1 MEQPITVQEAIA
13 AGKKQTLLPR
23 LLLIIG
29 LCIFAAPAALLAIVI
44 ANYSDRSQT
53 TAFVLAGICVAV
65 FLMLVMLPLHTWRNR
80 IHKWQVW
87 AFTHCP
93 DLHELRRQA
102 TLSALYFEEETLLDR
117 LLGPASEPLR
127 EELTALKRNF
137 DGPEHFVDDPAIPAV
152 TLIRLSGTKL
162 IANFIFNLFGIF
174 LGGIV
179 LLYAPAEAG
188 ISARVLGGALV
199 AAMLYTLTTGA
210 WNYFVRSPRI
220 ILSDKG
226 IEIVGPGFKDWG
238 NIVNERIEEHK
249 PGKGASSYHLHYD
262 YPGGKADLRLTPFA
276 ISRPKLAYLLHI
288 YRHRYQTR
296 V

>member
-1 MEQPITVQEAIA
+1 MEESITVQEAIA

-23 LLLIIG
+23 LLLFIG
-29 LCIFAAPAALLAIVI
+29 LSIFAAPAALLAIVI
-44 ANYSDRSQT
+44 ANYSSRSQT
-53 TAFVLAGICVAV
+53 IAFILAGISVAV
-65 FLMLVMLPLHTWRNR
+65 FLLLVMLPLRIWSNR
-80 IHKWQVW
+80 VHQWQVW
-87 AFTHCP
+87 AFKHCP

-102 TLSALYFEEETLLDR
+102 KLSALYFEEGTLLHR
-117 LLGPASEPLR
+117 LLGSASEPLR
-127 EELTALKRNF
+127 EQLTALRQKF
-137 DGPEHFVDDPAIPAV
+137 DNPEHFVDDPAIPAITV
-152 TLIRLSGTKL
+152 IRLSRTKL
-162 IANFIFNLFGIF
+162 IANFIFNLLGIF

-188 ISARVLGGALV
+188 IWARVLGGILV

-210 WNYFVRSPRI
+210 WNHFVRSPRI

-249 PGKGASSYHLHYD
+249 PGKGASSYHLRYD
-262 YPGGKADLRLTPFA
+262 YPGGKVDLRLTPFA
-276 ISRPKLAYLLHI
+276 ISRPQLAYLLYI
-288 YRHRYQTR
+288 YRHRYKTR

>member
-1 MEQPITVQEAIA
+1 MEERITVQEAIA
-13 AGKKQTLLPR
+13 LGKKQTLLPR
-23 LLLIIG
+23 MLLFIG

-44 ANYSDRSQT
+44 ANYSSRSQT
-53 TAFVLAGICVAV
+53 LAFVLAGICVAV
-65 FLMLVMLPLHTWRNR
+65 FLLLVMLPLHTWRNR
-80 IHKWQVW
+80 IHTWQVW
-87 AFTHCP
+87 AFTYCP
-93 DLHELRRQA
+93 DLHELRKQA
-102 TLSALYFEEETLLDR
+102 KFSALYFDEGTLLGR
-117 LLGPASEPLR
+117 LLAPGSEPLR
-127 EELTALKRNF
+127 GQLTALRQKF
-137 DGPEHFVDDPAIPAV
+137 DSPEHFIDDPAIPAITV
-152 TLIRLSGTKL
+152 IKLSRTKL

-188 ISARVLGGALV
+188 IWARVLGGILV

-210 WNYFVRSPRI
+210 WNHFVRSPRI

-276 ISRPKLAYLLHI
+276 ISRPQLTHLLYI
-288 YRHRYQTR
+288 YRHRYKTR
-296 V
+296 L